1 MMAQRT
7 WTAVSTDDLGKG
19 RRSDRFVGHVD
30 AHMASRE
37 FQDRFGDRQLEALM
51 PGVIEVTTYQNQP
64 LHTKRGPNP
73 DQMLSGF

>member
-7 WTAVSTDDLGKG
+7 WTAVSSDELGRS

-30 AHMASRE
+30 APLAARDFRE
-37 FQDRFGDRQLEALM
+37 KNAGRQLEALM
-51 PGVIEVTTYQNQP
+51 PGVIEVTTYDRVY
-64 LHTKRGPNP
+64 TKRGPNQ